1 MTLNPVTRHR
11 EHCREAR
18 ASMSDY
24 LDGELDEPV
33 ARRLRR
39 HVRWCP
45 SCQRFPANCRRP
57 EEAQAAAG
65 RRSQP
70 RCWLAGTVRRDR
82 GGVSLTRR
90 SGLAAV
96 TNVFAELVEYAR
108 GNAPKI
114 GLRERPEEEA
124 HDGIARNEVAV
135 DDHGGRL
142 RADRAR

>member
-45 SCQRFPANCRRP
+45 SCQRFLANFRRTVEGLRKLRQQP
-57 EEAQAAAG
+57 DDDLSPAAG
-65 RRSQP
+65 
-70 RCWLAGTVRRDR
+70 
-82 GGVSLTRR
+82 
-90 SGLAAV
+90 
-96 TNVFAELVEYAR
+96 
-108 GNAPKI
+108 
-114 GLRERPEEEA
+114 
-124 HDGIARNEVAV
+124 
-135 DDHGGRL
+135 
-142 RADRAR
+142 